1 MAKKTIVEIVDDI
14 NGEPLADGAGRTV
27 SFSLDG
33 AQYEIDLTH
42 GHAEELRDALEPW
55 IAAARRVTGSSR
67 SGSGSGS
74 SPSRSSRS
82 GSSRASKDVQAIRE
96 WAAANGFEVATRGRI
111 PANVV
116 EAYEAR

>member
-1 MAKKTIVEIVDDI
+1 MARKTIVEIVDDI
-14 NGEPLADGAGRTV
+14 SGEPLADGAGRTV
-27 SFSLDG
+27 SFSFDG

-55 IAAARRVTGSSR
+55 IAAARRVSGTTRASSGSGASR
-67 SGSGSGS
+67 SG
-74 SPSRSSRS
+74 RS

-96 WAAANGFEVATRGRI
+96 WAAEHGFQVATRGRI

>member
-1 MAKKTIVEIVDDI
+1 MAKQTIVEIVDDI
-14 NGEPLADGAGRTV
+14 SGERLADGAGRTV
-27 SFSLDG
+27 AFAFDG

-42 GHAEELRDALEPW
+42 EHADELREALEPW
-55 IAAARRVTGSSR
+55 IAASRRVSATSR
-67 SGSGSGS
+67 AS
-74 SPSRSSRS
+74 SPRRS

-96 WAAANGFEVATRGRI
+96 WAAANGHQVATRGRI